1 MLKKH
6 RARMPYKRFSP
17 AAYTFL
23 VTDFDLVFRRIDFF
37 NTHAISRSSNSCCR
51 SQKSEVHRLCK
62 RTQVLLERDYNS
74 SWMLRVL
81 GKLMG
86 SNNLR

>member
-1 MLKKH
+1 MIVNWRPQAWLLKNSLREIML
-6 RARMPYKRFSP
+6 
-17 AAYTFL
+17 
-23 VTDFDLVFRRIDFF
+23 
-37 NTHAISRSSNSCCR
+37 
-51 SQKSEVHRLCK
+51 RLCK
-62 RTQVLLERDYNS
+62 RTRVLLERDYNS